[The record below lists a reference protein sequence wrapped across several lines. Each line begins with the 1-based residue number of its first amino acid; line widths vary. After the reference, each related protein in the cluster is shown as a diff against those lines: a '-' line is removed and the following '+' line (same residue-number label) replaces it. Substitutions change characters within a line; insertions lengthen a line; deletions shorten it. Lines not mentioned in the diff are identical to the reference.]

1 MAVVPPLAVEQL
13 PDGVYI
19 GLPEA
24 IYFAQD
30 RLGSSD
36 LKTLHFER
44 EGWWWQSRHNPDK
57 PSEQTAAQNYGSALH
72 TVMLEGV
79 PEYRDRFAVS
89 PDWRA
94 YPNLITSQKQL
105 REVLNDN
112 GWVAE
117 KGISAWT
124 PQQWWDAIELHAP
137 GWRVKD
143 QVEAEFRR
151 SIATKTA
158 ADGTVLE
165 TKPTVTAV
173 EDRMLMIMHDA
184 ATNEDRDDNVEVRQ
198 LLGVGTGH
206 PTLAEVSVLFTCP
219 WTGVKRRARWDKPVP
234 WHTIDLKSLANWRGS
249 NLFFDLDPHIKRNG
263 YDIQVG
269 DQHVSR
275 VLAYRMLADR
285 GERAL
290 HGGTKDER
298 AWMLAMATRAL
309 PWDWAWLFYQK
320 PDPSGK
326 APVLFPLR
334 AAWGGVYHE
343 SGHRRA
349 FRAIHLYRDLVAK
362 HGLEKPWSRIER
374 LHYSDE
380 FQADEH
386 MTDGKPA
393 PRIFLGHGGW
403 DENPVDGEDDLLHR
417 RELPDTPAPG
427 ASASIV

>member
-13 PDGVYI
+13 PDGVYL
-19 GLPEA
+19 GLPEDV
-24 IYFAQD
+24 YFAQD

-57 PSEQTAAQNYGSALH
+57 PSESSTAQNYGTALH
-72 TVMLEGV
+72 ALMLEGV
-79 PEYRDRFAVS
+79 GAYRDRFAVS
-89 PDWRA
+89 PDWRE

-117 KGISAWT
+117 KGISAWSA
-124 PQQWWDAIELHAP
+124 QQWWDAVELHAP
-137 GWRVKD
+137 GWRVKE

-165 TKPTVTAV
+165 TRPTVTPV

-184 ATNEDRDDNVEVRQ
+184 ATNEDREDNREVRQ

-206 PTLAEVSVLFTCP
+206 ASLSEVSILFTCP
-219 WTGVKRRARWDKPVP
+219 WTGTKRRARWDKPVP
-234 WHTIDLKSLANWRGS
+234 WHTIDLKSLANWRGT

-275 VLAYRMLADR
+275 VLAYRMLAER

-290 HGGTKDER
+290 HGGTRDER
-298 AWMLAMATRAL
+298 AWMLAMADRAL

-320 PDPSGK
+320 PDPAGK
-326 APVLFPLR
+326 APILFPLR

-349 FRAIHLYRDLVAK
+349 FKAIHLYRDLVARF
-362 HGLEKPWSRIER
+362 GLDKPWARIER

-380 FQADEH
+380 FQAAEH
-386 MTDGKPA
+386 GQDTPK
-393 PRIFLGHGGW
+393 IFLGHGGW
-403 DENPVDGEDDLLHR
+403 DEDPVDGEDDLLHR
-417 RELPDTPAPG
+417 RELPATPDDAP
-427 ASASIV
+427 ASIV